1 MKPLTPQAELSSF
14 RRWWTQPCGGR
25 EVLGLALP
33 LVLSTAS
40 WTIMHFVDRVFL
52 TWYSTEAIAAA
63 MPAGM
68 LHFSMLCFP
77 LGLAG
82 YINTFVAQYYGAG
95 RKHRIGLVV
104 WQGIWLGMLAI
115 PAFLLLIPVAPWIF
129 AMAGH
134 GEQIAELETTYFQT
148 LAWGAGGAVVSAALA
163 AFFTGLG
170 HARVVLAVDSSA
182 AILNLILDY
191 LLIFGISPF
200 PELGIFGAG
209 IATSISQWAKVV
221 AYFLI
226 IYRREFRVPYR
237 LVEGFRLDGALLRRV
252 LKFGGPS
259 GFQLFFETLAFT
271 AFLFLMGRLGQ
282 TALAATTIAFSVNSF
297 AFVPMLGLGIAVTTL
312 VGQQLGRNDPPLAE
326 RATWVAFWLGGLYVG
341 TMALLYLLV
350 PSWFLSAHAAGSNPA
365 DFHELQRICTVL
377 LRFVALYC
385 LFDMTHIVFVSAI
398 KGAGDT
404 RFVLIITLIVSPV
417 PVVLG
422 YFGTKQWNWSLNTF
436 WFVITAWICGL
447 GIIYLARFWQGKWR
461 TMRVIEPDP
470 EETVAPAGE
479 LLPASG
485 NSA

>member
-1 MKPLTPQAELSSF
+1 MKPLDSQPELSSL

-104 WQGIWLGMLAI
+104 WQGVWLGTLAI
-115 PAFLLLIPVAPWIF
+115 PVFLLLIPVAPWLF
-129 AMAGH
+129 AVAGH
-134 GEQIAELETTYFQT
+134 GNHIARLETTYFQT
-148 LAWGAGGAVVSAALA
+148 LAWGAGGAAISAALA

-170 HARVVLAVDSSA
+170 HARVVLSVDASA
-182 AILNLILDY
+182 AILNMLLDY

-221 AYFLI
+221 AYVLI
-226 IYRREFRVPYR
+226 MHRREFRLPYR
-237 LVEGFRLDGALLRRV
+237 LAEGFRLDQLLLRRV
-252 LKFGGPS
+252 LKYGGPS
-259 GFQLFFETLAFT
+259 GFQLFFETIAFT
-271 AFLFLMGRLGQ
+271 AFLFLLGRLGE
-282 TALAATTIAFSVNSF
+282 TALAASTIAFSVNSF

-312 VGQQLGRNDPPLAE
+312 VGQQLGRNDPPMAE
-326 RATWVAFWLGGLYVG
+326 RATWVAFLLGGLYVG

-350 PSWFLSAHAAGSNPA
+350 PSLFLSAHAAGSHPA
-365 DFHELQRICTVL
+365 EFNELQSICTVL

-404 RFVLIITLIVSPV
+404 RFVLIITLIVSPA
-417 PVVLG
+417 PVVLA
-422 YFGTKQWNWSLNTF
+422 YFGTTRWNWSLNTF
-436 WFVITAWICGL
+436 WFVITAWICAL
-447 GIIYLARFWQGKWR
+447 GIIYLARFRQGKWR
-461 TMRVIEPDP
+461 TMRVIEAGPRKTVDP
-470 EETVAPAGE
+470 TGELAPAT
-479 LLPASG
+479 G